1 MENIYYARSANEQ
14 GQKETVFHHL
24 SRASEL
30 CQEFLSPLGYGA
42 WGEVLGK
49 FHDFGKYSEDFQQ
62 VLRREKTHVRPW
74 SGTCFSSLRRVE
86 PRR

>member
-62 VLRREKTHVRPW
+62 DLW
-74 SGTCFSSLRRVE
+74 SNVMRQIARCPPHGGTT
-86 PRR
+86 

>member
-62 VLRREKTHVRPW
+62 VIFLPGLRDIRQ
-74 SGTCFSSLRRVE
+74 LRMLE
-86 PRR
+86 HIGN